1 MITLVISRHLR
12 CLAMHWTNGS
22 PVKSFAQMHDGTWFT
37 TWHSAFEPQEP
48 AQGSLHLRLMHAKWL
63 LHSLLLIHSGLQFG
77 GVPMNSGLQEHDG
90 ELLITWQIAFG
101 PHGDGWQGLIGC
113 TGSSAF
119 KEENRK
125 VKFLSS
131 VQSVIFKLNDSKRH
145 VHLGKQRT
153 KGSPVNAGGQLQIG
167 LWLTTWHLAVTPQDP
182 GHGSL
187 HLRFTQASFNG
198 QSLLT
203 IHSGRQAGGFPM

>member
-1 MITLVISRHLR
+1 MKHRSGHLR

-22 PVKSFAQMHDGTWFT
+22 PVKSFEQMHDGTWFT

-48 AQGSLHLRLMHAKWL
+48 EQGSLHLRSIHAKWL
-63 LHSLLLIHSGLQFG
+63 PHSLLLIHSGLQFG
-77 GVPMNSGLQEHDG
+77 GAPINSGLQEHDG
-90 ELLITWQIAFG
+90 ELLTTWQTAFG
-101 PHGDGWQGLIGC
+101 PHGDGWHWLVGC

-119 KEENRK
+119 QKTH
-125 VKFLSS
+125 
-131 VQSVIFKLNDSKRH
+131 KLNFRYLRNISKLNNYKRH
-145 VHLGKQRT
+145 LRLGKQRT
-153 KGSPVNAGGQLQIG
+153 KGSPVNIEGQLQIG
-167 LWLTTWHLAVTPQDP
+167 LWLTTWHLADTPQDP